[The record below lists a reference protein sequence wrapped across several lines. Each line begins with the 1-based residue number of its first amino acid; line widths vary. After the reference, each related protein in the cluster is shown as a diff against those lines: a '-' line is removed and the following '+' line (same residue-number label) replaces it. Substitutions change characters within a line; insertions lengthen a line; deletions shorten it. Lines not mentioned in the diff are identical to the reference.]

1 MRGILKE
8 LLDDLIKLV
17 RKLNSPTTIT
27 QVALPYTPP
36 CNGLLLAFVRGNAAG
51 RSYVSLNNATPSLI
65 DNSQVNQGYYTQVVF
80 VEKDRTVSVASSYNL
95 YGNVQY
101 WFIPLVGGGYCLAVF
116 SRLSAILH
124 RTCLGVM

>member
-8 LLDDLIKLV
+8 LLDNLVDLV
-17 RKLNSPTTIT
+17 RRLKSPTPIT

-51 RSYVSLNNATPSLI
+51 RSYVLLNNATPTLI
-65 DNSQVNQGYYTQVVF
+65 DNYQVNQGYYTQVVF
-80 VEKDRTVSVASSYNL
+80 VEKNRTVSVASSYNL
-95 YGNVQY
+95 YGDVQY
-101 WFIPLVGGGYCLAVF
+101 WFIPLVGGYCIAVF

-124 RTCLGVM
+124 RACLGVM